1 MSTASWQYPFKSDR
15 RHERL
20 KEIQRYEWW
29 FSIFSWVSALIL
41 WGLLWWAAFRLL
53 TVCANLLRTF
63 RVLLP

>member
-1 MSTASWQYPFKSDR
+1 MSTALWQYRFKSDR

-20 KEIQRYEWW
+20 KEIQGYEW
-29 FSIFSWVSALIL
+29 FLIFSWVGALIL

-53 TVCANLLRTF
+53 TVWANLLCTF

>member
-1 MSTASWQYPFKSDR
+1 MSTAVWHYRFKSDW

-20 KEIQRYEWW
+20 KKIEAYEWW
-29 FSIFSWVSALIL
+29 LLIFSWVSALIL

-53 TVCANLLRTF
+53 TVCANLLYTF

>member
-1 MSTASWQYPFKSDR
+1 MSTALWQYRVKSDR

-20 KEIQRYEWW
+20 KGIQRYERW
-29 FSIFSWVSALIL
+29 FLIFSWVSALIL